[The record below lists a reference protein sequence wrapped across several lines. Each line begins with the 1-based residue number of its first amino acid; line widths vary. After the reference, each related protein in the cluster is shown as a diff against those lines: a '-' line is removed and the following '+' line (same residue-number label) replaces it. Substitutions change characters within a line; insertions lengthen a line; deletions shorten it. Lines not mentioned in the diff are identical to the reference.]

1 MNMLIVIACIL
12 LLLLGIMLLP
22 LKLFFKLENE
32 DVNLHIG
39 VLMFKMKL
47 YPKEIKKA
55 GEEMAEDVEHG
66 IEQEQKA
73 VDSDTETV
81 KSDVKSQKTKSNAAS
96 SSDRAAVSGKK
107 KNSGKK
113 KASGQKKEQTEE
125 RTWKETFFLMIDII
139 HSVVRPTKFMLR
151 HIQITDVS
159 LHAVVG
165 GEEPDETAIRFGH
178 WNAAVYGGLATL
190 RNFLT
195 IKCKKINIAVDFTA
209 PETQVSAEG
218 ILKIQ
223 VFVVVFAAVRMFF
236 NLLVNTFKRA
246 KENEEPVNQTERK
259 AAA

>member
-1 MNMLIVIACIL
+1 MTTLIVIACVL
-12 LLLLGIMLLP
+12 LLLIGIMLLP
-22 LKLFFKLENE
+22 LKLFFQLENE
-32 DVNLHIG
+32 DLNLHFG
-39 VLMFKMKL
+39 VLMFKLKL
-47 YPKEIKKA
+47 YPKKIKKA
-55 GEEMAEDVEHG
+55 GKEMAEDVEHG
-66 IEQEQKA
+66 IEEEQES
-73 VDSDTETV
+73 VDSDTKTV
-81 KSDVKSQKTKSNAAS
+81 KPDVKSRKAKNNAS
-96 SSDRAAVSGKK
+96 SSSDQTAISGKK
-107 KNSGKK
+107 KS
-113 KASGQKKEQTEE
+113 SGQKKEQTEE
-125 RTWKETFFLMIDII
+125 RTWKETFFLMIDIV
-139 HSVVRPTKFMLR
+139 HSVVRPTQFMLR
-151 HIQITDVS
+151 HVKITDFS

-246 KENEEPVNQTERK
+246 KENEETVNQAERK

>member
-1 MNMLIVIACIL
+1 MTTLIVIACIF

-32 DVNLHIG
+32 DLNLHFG
-39 VLMFKMKL
+39 VLMFKLKL
-47 YPKEIKKA
+47 YPKKIKKA
-55 GEEMAEDVEHG
+55 GKEMAEDVEHG
-66 IEQEQKA
+66 IEEEQES
-73 VDSDTETV
+73 VDSDAKTV
-81 KSDVKSQKTKSNAAS
+81 KTDVKSRKAKNNASS
-96 SSDRAAVSGKK
+96 SSDRTAVSGKK
-107 KNSGKK
+107 KTAGKK
-113 KASGQKKEQTEE
+113 KASVQKKEQTEE
-125 RTWKETFFLMIDII
+125 RTWKETFFLMIDIV
-139 HSVVRPTKFMLR
+139 HSVVRPTQFMLR
-151 HIQITDVS
+151 HVKITDFS

-246 KENEEPVNQTERK
+246 KENEETVNQAERK